1 MGTKSLL
8 MAMAAL
14 TIAGCSQNEVTEINP
29 DADRTIGL
37 DVYTGVQTRGT
48 ETTTSTLKE
57 ADAGFGIFAYKT
69 SKEGWDSEKAST
81 TPDFMYNEHATWT
94 SGSWGYASLRFWP
107 TNDDKITFFAYAPY
121 ESNPGEGTDQK
132 IILSAQSDKEAPKI
146 TFEVKTSNN
155 WKDMVD
161 LVTDCRTAIKDL
173 TSESNVGNKGTV
185 QFKFSH
191 VLTQIANVKVKP
203 DVNLGAETR
212 IFVTGLKLSPWEV
225 EYFTTKRF
233 MISVLMLGM
242 PSHLPHPIFRLS
254 KTLVSL

>member
-146 TFEVKTSNN
+146 VI
-155 WKDMVD
+155 
-161 LVTDCRTAIKDL
+161 VTTAY
-173 TSESNVGNKGTV
+173 
-185 QFKFSH
+185 H
-191 VLTQIANVKVKP
+191 VFRALILAKQQ
-203 DVNLGAETR
+203 
-212 IFVTGLKLSPWEV
+212 GLKCVGFGAKTKW
-225 EYFTTKRF
+225 YFTLNALIREF
-233 MISVLMLGM
+233 VGYL
-242 PSHLPHPIFRLS
+242 RLTW
-254 KTLVSL
+254 KKHALVIGIVASIVVATNIAGWLR

>member
-14 TIAGCSQNEVTEINP
+14 TIAGCSQNEVTGINP

-69 SKEGWDSEKAST
+69 SKEGWDSEKTST

-132 IILSAQSDKEAPKI
+132 IILSAQSDKP
-146 TFEVKTSNN
+146 
-155 WKDMVD
+155 
-161 LVTDCRTAIKDL
+161 
-173 TSESNVGNKGTV
+173 
-185 QFKFSH
+185 
-191 VLTQIANVKVKP
+191 QIRN
-203 DVNLGAETR
+203 
-212 IFVTGLKLSPWEV
+212 
-225 EYFTTKRF
+225 
-233 MISVLMLGM
+233 
-242 PSHLPHPIFRLS
+242 
-254 KTLVSL
+254 